1 MMVSI
6 SDNLD
11 ALEDDMIIKCAEC
24 EGKGRP
30 TLANTNGMF
39 VDRRLMK

>member
-11 ALEDDMIIKCAEC
+11 ALEDDMMIKCAEC
-24 EGKGRP
+24 ESESNFIQSDQLIEAK
-30 TLANTNGMF
+30 
-39 VDRRLMK
+39 